1 MEQGR
6 VVIKKGL
13 DKQVFLMYKREVDIM
28 AIAQR
33 KKSSTNRQKKFA
45 KEAKK
50 SIYKKDTSISCKEYK
65 HMRRSYYEEYE
76 SWN

>member
-1 MEQGR
+1 
-6 VVIKKGL
+6 
-13 DKQVFLMYKREVDIM
+13 M

-33 KKSSTNRQKKFA
+33 KKSSTSRQKKFA

-50 SIYKKDTSISCKEYK
+50 NIYKKDTSISCKEYK
-65 HMRRSYYEEYE
+65 YMRRSYHEEYE

>member
-1 MEQGR
+1 
-6 VVIKKGL
+6 
-13 DKQVFLMYKREVDIM
+13 M

-33 KKSSTNRQKKFA
+33 KKNSTNRQKKFA

-50 SIYKKDTSISCKEYK
+50 NIYKKDTSISCKEYK
-65 HMRRSYYEEYE
+65 HMRRYYHEEYD

>member
-1 MEQGR
+1 M
-6 VVIKKGL
+6 
-13 DKQVFLMYKREVDIM
+13 MYNSISRREVDIM

-33 KKSSTNRQKKFA
+33 KKSSTSRQKKFA
-45 KEAKK
+45 REAKK

-65 HMRRSYYEEYE
+65 YMRRSYHEEYE

>member
-1 MEQGR
+1 
-6 VVIKKGL
+6 
-13 DKQVFLMYKREVDIM
+13 M

-33 KKSSTNRQKKFA
+33 KKSSTSRQKKFA

-65 HMRRSYYEEYE
+65 HMRRSYHEEYE
-76 SWN
+76 GWN